1 MDNPNFD
8 FEFYS
13 QVPNLSDDLR
23 LELQD
28 RLEKLAGRKRDM
40 IGASVA
46 IERIA
51 HGETA
56 YFYQAR
62 IVAYIKPENI
72 VAVEKGD
79 NIETALKGALDAV
92 ERQVR
97 KRREKFGEPWK
108 RPWGNQEGSNETLSQ
123 E

>member
-13 QVPNLSDDLR
+13 EVQNLPDDLR
-23 LELQD
+23 VKVQD
-28 RLEKLAGRKRDM
+28 RLEKLAGGKRDM

-51 HGETA
+51 HGETPH
-56 YFYQAR
+56 FYQAR
-62 IVAYIKPENI
+62 IVAYIKPDNI
-72 VAVEKGD
+72 VALEKGD
-79 NIETALKGALDAV
+79 NIDVALKGALDAL

-108 RPWGNQEGSNETLSQ
+108 RPWGSQ
-123 E
+123 EEQAE

>member
-13 QVPNLSDDLR
+13 EVPNLPDDLR
-23 LELQD
+23 LEVQD
-28 RLEKLAGRKRDM
+28 RLEELAGRKRDM

-46 IERIA
+46 IEDIA
-51 HGETA
+51 DGETPH
-56 YFYQAR
+56 FYQAR

-79 NIETALKGALDAV
+79 NIEIALKGALDAV

-108 RPWGNQEGSNETLSQ
+108 RPWGNQEGTKTSPE

>member
-1 MDNPNFD
+1 MDNSNFD

-13 QVPNLSDDLR
+13 EVPNVSD
-23 LELQD
+23 ELKSKVHN
-28 RLEKLAGRKRDM
+28 RLEKLAGGKRDM

-46 IERIA
+46 VEQIV
-51 HGETA
+51 HGETP

-72 VAVEKGD
+72 VAIEKGD
-79 NIETALKGALDAV
+79 NIEVALKGALDAL

-108 RPWGNQEGSNETLSQ
+108 RP
-123 E
+123 